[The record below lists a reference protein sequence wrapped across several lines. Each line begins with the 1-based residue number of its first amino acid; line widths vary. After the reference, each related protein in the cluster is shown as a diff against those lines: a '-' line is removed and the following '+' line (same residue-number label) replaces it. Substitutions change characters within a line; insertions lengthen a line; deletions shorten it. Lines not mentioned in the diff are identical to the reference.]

1 MSLNLFI
8 LILLT
13 AVAHTTWNVLLKT
26 SDNKVLFLRSFL
38 LVASLVFIP
47 ILFFISPPAPSSYK
61 FLAVSLFIHI
71 FYNIFLIKMYNHSEI
86 SFSYPI
92 ARGSPTL
99 ILLLVSPLLL
109 GDQITFLN
117 EIGAL
122 VLICGIFFLIFS
134 EGNYKKI
141 NFRGLGLSL
150 MVATTIVIYTL
161 VDAKGARLSQ
171 NVIAYGMYMFA
182 LEGITFNLVYIVLFK
197 DKKIPMSFILKEKYK
212 ILLASFLIT
221 FAYLPILY
229 AFTKVNVP
237 SVAAL
242 REISILFTSIYGVY
256 FLKEKFGSIKVISA
270 VLVVIGCIIIR
281 IAAN

>member
-1 MSLNLFI
+1 
-8 LILLT
+8 LLT

-182 LEGITFNLVYIVLFK
+182 LEGITFNLAYIVLFK
-197 DKKIPMSFILKEKYK
+197 DKKIPMTFILKEKYK
-212 ILLASFLIT
+212 ILLASFLVT

>member
-1 MSLNLFI
+1 
-8 LILLT
+8 LLT

-26 SDNKVLFLRSFL
+26 SENKVLFLRSFL
-38 LVASLVFIP
+38 LAASLVFIP

-99 ILLLVSPLLL
+99 ILLVVSPLLL

-182 LEGITFNLVYIVLFK
+182 LEGITFNLAYIVLFK
-197 DKKIPMSFILKEKYK
+197 DKKIPMTFILKEKYK
-212 ILLASFLIT
+212 ILLASFLVT

>member
-1 MSLNLFI
+1 MPLYLFI
-8 LILLT
+8 LIILT

-26 SDNKVLFLRSFL
+26 SENKVLFLRSFL
-38 LVASLVFIP
+38 LTASLVFIP
-47 ILFFISPPAPSSYK
+47 ILFFISPPSPNSYK
-61 FLAVSLFIHI
+61 FLAASLFIHI

-99 ILLLVSPLLL
+99 ILLVVSPLLL
-109 GDQITFLN
+109 GDQITLLN

-134 EGNYKKI
+134 EGNYRKI
-141 NFRGLGLSL
+141 NFKGLGLSL
-150 MVATTIVIYTL
+150 MVASTIVIYTL
-161 VDAKGARLSQ
+161 VDAKGARLSE
-171 NVIAYGMYMFA
+171 NVISYGLYMFA
-182 LEGITFNLVYIVLFK
+182 MEGVTFNIAYVVLFK
-197 DKKIPMSFILKEKYK
+197 DKKIPLEFITKEKYK
-212 ILLASFLIT
+212 ILFASFLVC

-242 REISILFTSIYGVY
+242 REISILFTSVYGVY
-256 FLKEKFGSIKVISA
+256 FLKEKFGLIKVISA
-270 VLVVIGCIIIR
+270 ALVVVGCVIIR
-281 IAAN
+281 IAAG

>member
-1 MSLNLFI
+1 
-8 LILLT
+8 
-13 AVAHTTWNVLLKT
+13 
-26 SDNKVLFLRSFL
+26 
-38 LVASLVFIP
+38 
-47 ILFFISPPAPSSYK
+47 
-61 FLAVSLFIHI
+61 
-71 FYNIFLIKMYNHSEI
+71 MYNHSEI

-99 ILLLVSPLLL
+99 ILLVVSPLLL

-141 NFRGLGLSL
+141 NFKGLGLSL
-150 MVATTIVIYTL
+150 MVATTIVVYTL

-182 LEGITFNLVYIVLFK
+182 LEGITFNLAYIFLFK

-212 ILLASFLIT
+212 ILLASFLVT

-256 FLKEKFGSIKVISA
+256 FLKEKFGAIKVISA

-281 IAAN
+281 IAAS

>member
-26 SDNKVLFLRSFL
+26 SENKVLFLRSFL
-38 LVASLVFIP
+38 LTASLVFIP
-47 ILFFISPPAPSSYK
+47 ILFFISPPDPSSYK
-61 FLAVSLFIHI
+61 FLAASLFIHI

-99 ILLLVSPLLL
+99 ILLVISPLLL
-109 GDQITFLN
+109 GDQISYLN
-117 EIGAL
+117 NVGAL
-122 VLICGIFFLIFS
+122 ILICGIFFLIFS

-141 NFRGLGLSL
+141 NFKGLGLSL
-150 MVATTIVIYTL
+150 MVASTIVVYTL
-161 VDAKGARLSQ
+161 VDAKGARLSESA
-171 NVIAYGMYMFA
+171 ISYGIYMFA
-182 LEGITFNLVYIVLFK
+182 MEGIIFNVAYILFFK
-197 DKKIPMSFILKEKYK
+197 DKKIPMQFFFKEKYK
-212 ILLASFLIT
+212 ILLASLLVT

-256 FLKEKFGSIKVISA
+256 FLKEKFGLVKVISA
-270 VLVVIGCIIIR
+270 GLVVVGCITIR
-281 IAAN
+281 IAAG

>member
-1 MSLNLFI
+1 
-8 LILLT
+8 LLT

-26 SDNKVLFLRSFL
+26 SENKVLFLRSFL
-38 LVASLVFIP
+38 LTASLVFIP
-47 ILFFISPPAPSSYK
+47 ILFFISPPDPSSYK
-61 FLAVSLFIHI
+61 FLAASLFIHI

-99 ILLLVSPLLL
+99 ILLVVSPLLL

-141 NFRGLGLSL
+141 NFKGLGLSL
-150 MVATTIVIYTL
+150 LVAATIVVYTL

-182 LEGITFNLVYIVLFK
+182 LEGITFNLAYIVLFK
-197 DKKIPMSFILKEKYK
+197 EKKIPMSFILKEKYK
-212 ILLASFLIT
+212 ILLASFLVT

-270 VLVVIGCIIIR
+270 ILVVIGCIIIR
-281 IAAN
+281 IAAS

>member
-1 MSLNLFI
+1 
-8 LILLT
+8 
-13 AVAHTTWNVLLKT
+13 
-26 SDNKVLFLRSFL
+26 
-38 LVASLVFIP
+38 
-47 ILFFISPPAPSSYK
+47 
-61 FLAVSLFIHI
+61 
-71 FYNIFLIKMYNHSEI
+71 MYNHSEI

-99 ILLLVSPLLL
+99 ILLVVSPLFL

-141 NFRGLGLSL
+141 NFKGLGLSL
-150 MVATTIVIYTL
+150 MVATTIVVYTL

-182 LEGITFNLVYIVLFK
+182 LEGITFNLAYIVLFK

-212 ILLASFLIT
+212 ILLASFLVT

-256 FLKEKFGSIKVISA
+256 FLKEKFGLIKVISA
-270 VLVVIGCIIIR
+270 ALIVVGCIIIR
-281 IAAN
+281 IAAG

>member
-1 MSLNLFI
+1 LSLNLFI

-26 SDNKVLFLRSFL
+26 SENKVLFLRSFL
-38 LVASLVFIP
+38 LTASLVFIP
-47 ILFFISPPAPSSYK
+47 ILFFISPPDPSSYK
-61 FLAVSLFIHI
+61 FLAASLFIHI

-99 ILLLVSPLLL
+99 ILLVVSPLLL

-141 NFRGLGLSL
+141 NFKGLGLSL
-150 MVATTIVIYTL
+150 LVAATIVVYTL

-182 LEGITFNLVYIVLFK
+182 LEGITFNLAYIVLFK
-197 DKKIPMSFILKEKYK
+197 EKKIPMSFILKEKYK
-212 ILLASFLIT
+212 ILLASFLVT

-270 VLVVIGCIIIR
+270 ILVVIGCIIIR
-281 IAAN
+281 IAAS

>member
-1 MSLNLFI
+1 
-8 LILLT
+8 
-13 AVAHTTWNVLLKT
+13 
-26 SDNKVLFLRSFL
+26 
-38 LVASLVFIP
+38 
-47 ILFFISPPAPSSYK
+47 
-61 FLAVSLFIHI
+61 
-71 FYNIFLIKMYNHSEI
+71 MYNHSEI

-99 ILLLVSPLLL
+99 ILLVVSPLLL

-141 NFRGLGLSL
+141 NFKGLGLSL
-150 MVATTIVIYTL
+150 MVAATIVVYTL

-182 LEGITFNLVYIVLFK
+182 LEGITFNLAYIVLFK
-197 DKKIPMSFILKEKYK
+197 DKKIPMTFIQKEKYK
-212 ILLASFLIT
+212 ILLASFLVT

-256 FLKEKFGSIKVISA
+256 FLKEKFGLIKVISA

-281 IAAN
+281 IAAS

>member
-1 MSLNLFI
+1 
-8 LILLT
+8 
-13 AVAHTTWNVLLKT
+13 
-26 SDNKVLFLRSFL
+26 
-38 LVASLVFIP
+38 
-47 ILFFISPPAPSSYK
+47 
-61 FLAVSLFIHI
+61 
-71 FYNIFLIKMYNHSEI
+71 MYNHSEI

-99 ILLLVSPLLL
+99 ILLVVSPLLL

-141 NFRGLGLSL
+141 NFKGLGLSL
-150 MVATTIVIYTL
+150 MVATTIVVYTL

-182 LEGITFNLVYIVLFK
+182 LEGITFNLAYVVLFK

-212 ILLASFLIT
+212 ILLASFLVT

-256 FLKEKFGSIKVISA
+256 FLKEKFGTIKVISA

-281 IAAN
+281 IAAS

>member
-1 MSLNLFI
+1 
-8 LILLT
+8 LLT

-26 SDNKVLFLRSFL
+26 SENKVLFLRSFL
-38 LVASLVFIP
+38 LAASLVFIP

-99 ILLLVSPLLL
+99 ILLVVSPLLL

-141 NFRGLGLSL
+141 NFKGLGLSL
-150 MVATTIVIYTL
+150 IVATTIVIYTL

-182 LEGITFNLVYIVLFK
+182 LEGITFNLAYIVLFK

-212 ILLASFLIT
+212 ILLASFLVT

>member
-1 MSLNLFI
+1 
-8 LILLT
+8 LLT

-26 SDNKVLFLRSFL
+26 SENKVLFLRSFL

-61 FLAVSLFIHI
+61 FLAISLFIHI

-99 ILLLVSPLLL
+99 ILLVVSPLLL

-141 NFRGLGLSL
+141 NFKGLGLSL

-171 NVIAYGMYMFA
+171 NVIAYGMYMFS
-182 LEGITFNLVYIVLFK
+182 LEGITFNLAYIVLFK

-212 ILLASFLIT
+212 ILLASFLVT

>member
-1 MSLNLFI
+1 
-8 LILLT
+8 LLT

-26 SDNKVLFLRSFL
+26 SENKVLFLRSFL
-38 LVASLVFIP
+38 LAASLVFIP

-182 LEGITFNLVYIVLFK
+182 LEGITFNLAYIVLFK

-212 ILLASFLIT
+212 ILLASFLVT

>member
-1 MSLNLFI
+1 
-8 LILLT
+8 LLT

-26 SDNKVLFLRSFL
+26 SENKVLFLRSFL
-38 LVASLVFIP
+38 LTASLVFIP
-47 ILFFISPPAPSSYK
+47 ILFFISPPDPSSYK
-61 FLAVSLFIHI
+61 FLAASLFIHI

-99 ILLLVSPLLL
+99 ILLVISPLLL
-109 GDQITFLN
+109 GDQISYLN
-117 EIGAL
+117 NVGAL
-122 VLICGIFFLIFS
+122 ILICGIFFLIFS

-141 NFRGLGLSL
+141 NFKGLGLSL
-150 MVATTIVIYTL
+150 MVASTIVVYTL
-161 VDAKGARLSQ
+161 VDAKGARLSESA
-171 NVIAYGMYMFA
+171 ISYGIYMFA
-182 LEGITFNLVYIVLFK
+182 MEGIIFNVAYILFFK
-197 DKKIPMSFILKEKYK
+197 DKKIPMQFFFKEKYK
-212 ILLASFLIT
+212 ILLASLLVT

-256 FLKEKFGSIKVISA
+256 FLKEKFGLVKVISA
-270 VLVVIGCIIIR
+270 GLVVVGCITIR
-281 IAAN
+281 IAAG

>member
-1 MSLNLFI
+1 
-8 LILLT
+8 LLT

-141 NFRGLGLSL
+141 NFKGLGLSL

-182 LEGITFNLVYIVLFK
+182 LEGITFNLAYIVLFK
-197 DKKIPMSFILKEKYK
+197 DKKIPMTFILKEKYK
-212 ILLASFLIT
+212 ILLASFLVT